1 MRGMP
6 RNISGSAARML
17 SLVALVL
24 LWMLASDL
32 GSNRTLPSPQSV
44 LGFVVQ
50 ETLHG
55 DLLANLGWTLWR
67 VAASYAIAMASGAAA
82 GVALG
87 LWRRAD
93 AVLDTWVLVLLNM
106 PALILAILCYIWLGL
121 TETAA
126 ITAVALN
133 KMPSVIVI
141 VREGARS
148 LDRDLEEMRRV
159 YRLSFV
165 TWLRHILVPQM
176 VPYFAAAS
184 RSGLA
189 LVWKIVLV
197 VELLGRPNGIG
208 YAISVYFQLFD
219 VRGVLGY
226 ALVFTSVML
235 GIEFVVLQ
243 PLEHHARRW
252 RLAAA

>member
-1 MRGMP
+1 MKRMP
-6 RNISGSAARML
+6 PSMSGSAARVL
-17 SLVALVL
+17 SLVALIA
-24 LWMLASDL
+24 LWQVCSNL
-32 GSNRTLPSPQSV
+32 GSGKTLPSPQSV
-44 LGFVVQ
+44 LAFVVQ

-55 DLLANLGWTLWR
+55 DLLVNLGWTLWR
-67 VAASYAIAMASGAAA
+67 VAASYAIAMTTGTVA
-82 GVALG
+82 GIALG

-93 AVLDTWVLVLLNM
+93 AVFDTWVLVLLNM

-148 LDRDLEEMRRV
+148 LDRDLDEMRRV
-159 YRLSFV
+159 YRLSV
-165 TWLRHILVPQM
+165 MTWLRHILVPQM

-219 VRGVLGY
+219 IRGVLGY
-226 ALVFTSVML
+226 ALVFTCVML